1 MPKTLNLIE
10 HLNKSGKCFEELYY
24 FFIMSDVEKR
34 AILIASNLINLYFC
48 LTPHC
53 RLFLIFQ

>member
-1 MPKTLNLIE
+1 MLNLTE
-10 HLNKSGKCFEELYY
+10 RLNKSSKCFEELYY

-34 AILIASNLINLYFC
+34 AILVASNLNNLYFC
-48 LTPHC
+48 VTPHC